1 MLEKEMTKEKLQK
14 LKSEITE
21 TLLRTTA
28 SDKNLSDNITNISL
42 STKVDD
48 YIKWYYGNIEYDDS
62 AQLRNLIEKIAVWYE
77 LRYPSYE
84 IGKRMPC
91 SGNEMKSIN
100 NIMFNDN
107 HYINEVLE
115 EKKDVKTLDWDKFYN
130 SEVFFKSLPFED
142 SYRFERAKYKEE
154 ICIDPGKSTYLY
166 LNPDGY
172 VQKAE
177 GIDRLSNN
185 KISNDQLKGMYVTG
199 VVALLKENEIT
210 LPEYNLLE
218 LSVLKVEN
226 FKKEINGLLDA
237 VMYRIIERGG
247 NRIGPRRAFLFAK
260 EFGRNIDIPMMYA
273 IDCSDPGL
281 RLFINEY
288 LKSGGS
294 KDLECY
300 VNYFNRILRNEKINT
315 ITIQEVLSTQNCK
328 TEKFNMPEEHELH
341 KRLVNILSSNVDPE
355 KLKKEEKDKIKQ
367 LRIQRKLE
375 ESKHNK

>member
-1 MLEKEMTKEKLQK
+1 MIEKGMTKDKLQK
-14 LKSEITE
+14 LRSEITG
-21 TLLRTTA
+21 TLSRTTA
-28 SDKNLSDNITNISL
+28 SDENLSDNITNISL

-48 YIKWYYGNIEYDDS
+48 YIKWYYGNIEYNDS
-62 AQLRNLIEKIAVWYE
+62 TQLRNLIEKIAVWYE

-91 SGNEMKSIN
+91 SGDEMKSIN

-154 ICIDPGKSTYLY
+154 ICIDPDKSIYLY
-166 LNPDGY
+166 LNSDGY
-172 VQKAE
+172 VQKSE

-185 KISNDQLKGMYVTG
+185 KISNDQLKGMYVTD

-315 ITIQEVLSTQNCK
+315 ITIQKV
-328 TEKFNMPEEHELH
+328 
-341 KRLVNILSSNVDPE
+341 
-355 KLKKEEKDKIKQ
+355 
-367 LRIQRKLE
+367 
-375 ESKHNK
+375 